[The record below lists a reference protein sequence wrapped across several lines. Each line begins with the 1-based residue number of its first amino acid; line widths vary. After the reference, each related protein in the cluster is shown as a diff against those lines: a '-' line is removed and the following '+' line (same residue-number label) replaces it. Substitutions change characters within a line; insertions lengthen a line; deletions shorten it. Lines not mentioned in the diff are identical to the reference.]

1 VDGGRVGKGGQT
13 SRWSELVETPGFV
26 DGAPFARRIRSGAL
40 TDPTLRGISNPREH
54 GKVTT
59 GGESSRRGV
68 MLQKEQIFLDSV
80 AARPEQVLR
89 GLHRLTLRGV
99 RGWISRLCPRVV
111 DMLQKPPGSAWPD
124 EAIWIIGPFR
134 GGGSSRRDPRGPEA
148 KSAVGWPPKRFEIRR
163 TSRRRISPGP

>member
-1 VDGGRVGKGGQT
+1 MDGGQVGKGGQT
-13 SRWSELVETPGFV
+13 SRRFELVKTPGSV
-26 DGAPFARRIRSGAL
+26 NGAPFARCIGSGAL
-40 TDPTLRGISNPREH
+40 TDSPLRGISNPREH

-59 GGESSRRGV
+59 GGGPSRKGV
-68 MLQKEQIFLDSV
+68 MFHTEQTILDSV

-111 DMLQKPPGSAWPD
+111 DMLQKPPGSAWLD
-124 EAIWIIGPFR
+124 EAIRVIGPIR
-134 GGGSSRRDPRGPEA
+134 GSGSSGRFLRGPEA

-163 TSRRRISPGP
+163 N